1 MGDYQ
6 KNTKGKWSHQKKKG
20 WTPKAI
26 ATPKCEG
33 CIEELKGHV
42 FDLHGL
48 YQSERFNQ
56 SINEIT
62 KYVDQDLD
70 TLTGKTLRDIK
81 VTIISK
87 PNNTELAQG

>member
-1 MGDYQ
+1 M
-6 KNTKGKWSHQKKKG
+6 
-20 WTPKAI
+20 
-26 ATPKCEG
+26 TPKCE
-33 CIEELKGHV
+33 CRIEELKSHF